1 MSLSLSLRKL
11 IQRRDRIGEDILPNA
26 TLCGGHK
33 PRRAVVERFQQDPGC
48 LFFVGNIRAAG
59 IGITLTAASH
69 VVFAELEWT
78 PAVHH
83 QAEDR
88 AHRIGQTQQVEVV
101 YFILDDDLS
110 TDRQI
115 YQLLATKESTS
126 RQALNAAVVRG
137 MTTSTE
143 L

>member
-1 MSLSLSLRKL
+1 MDSPSAL
-11 IQRRDRIGEDILPNA
+11 
-26 TLCGGHK
+26 
-33 PRRAVVERFQQDPGC
+33 RRAGHSVVTFTGRTRDSTGVVQRFQQDPSC
-48 LFFVGNIRAAG
+48 LFFIGNIRAAG
-59 IGITLTAASH
+59 IGITLTAASR
-69 VVFAELEWT
+69 VVIAELDWT

-88 AHRIGQTQQVEVV
+88 AHRIGQAQQVEVV

-126 RQALNAAVVRG
+126 RQALNAAGVGG
-137 MTTSTE
+137 MTKSARE
-143 L
+143 